1 MDPLAIKR
9 VNFSPFNSS
18 RNNPL
23 VLIDPSGALDDWY
36 EDEDGHVSWI
46 NDNAKEIKIMVF
58 SDDYSEKTYVKLK
71 NIGSELTRKTSGMG
85 VSESVL
91 FNLFMDEINWSES
104 NFDYNAGLYICTSQI
119 AEYYHPLQSSK
130 GFVSDRITS
139 NASIFVAN
147 ETIDSDNFAD
157 VMMGDF
163 IIGDGPENFYFG
175 INHSVSNSMVNS
187 EIAFQA
193 IKTFQ
198 ELNDGWESNG
208 VQKLDWQHFSQ
219 SSLNLAWSALG
230 SMNEGY
236 GRPTSV
242 ENFIGG
248 AAISI
253 TPLGNVTSTFV
264 KSRITIFNV
273 TSVGSGN
280 INNGQSFPRPI
291 GEKSA
296 QPYTNISQ
304 LIEFDVLIK
313 LK

>member
-1 MDPLAIKR
+1 
-9 VNFSPFNSS
+9 
-18 RNNPL
+18 
-23 VLIDPSGALDDWY
+23 
-36 EDEDGHVSWI
+36 
-46 NDNAKEIKIMVF
+46 
-58 SDDYSEKTYVKLK
+58 
-71 NIGSELTRKTSGMG
+71 
-85 VSESVL
+85 
-91 FNLFMDEINWSES
+91 
-104 NFDYNAGLYICTSQI
+104 
-119 AEYYHPLQSSK
+119 
-130 GFVSDRITS
+130 
-139 NASIFVAN
+139 
-147 ETIDSDNFAD
+147 
-157 VMMGDF
+157 
-163 IIGDGPENFYFG
+163 
-175 INHSVSNSMVNS
+175 MVNS

-253 TPLGNVTSTFV
+253 TPLGNVNSTFV